1 MESIL
6 YELANAAKQRVATQ
20 QRMCSRNA
28 MRLHAEE
35 ALARDNARDA
45 HDTAR
50 DALGSTHDTN
60 ATHSTA
66 HNTTNHAH
74 YPFEAALACGRLAAI
89 CECKKASP
97 SKGVIAPN
105 FPYLSIAQSYVE
117 AGAAAISVL
126 TEPTQFQGSITY
138 LHEIATQVSLPC
150 LRKDF
155 IVDDYMIYEA
165 KAQGAAAVLLIV
177 SILSDAELAR
187 FIRVCDSLALSAL
200 VEVHNENE
208 AHRAIAAGARIIG
221 INNRNLHDFSVDI
234 HQTEHVRARI
244 PSSILVVSES
254 GIHTAHDIA
263 YLYSCNVNAVLIGEA
278 LMRARDKKATLA
290 ALFSKLPQAAHQS
303 KNTQVNTYAAKNA
316 NHAADEP
323 TGPGAIGR
331 SAL

>member
-6 YELANAAKQRVATQ
+6 YELANAAKQRVAAQ
-20 QRMCSRNA
+20 QRACSRSA
-28 MRLHAEE
+28 MQLRAEE
-35 ALARDNARDA
+35 ALARDNARDN
-45 HDTAR
+45 AR
-50 DALGSTHDTN
+50 DAHD
-60 ATHSTA
+60 ARIA
-66 HNTTNHAH
+66 HNSANRAR

-105 FPYLSIAQSYVE
+105 FPYLSIAQSYE
-117 AGAAAISVL
+117 KAGAAAISVL

-165 KAQGAAAVLLIV
+165 KVQGAAAVLLIV
-177 SILSDAELAR
+177 SLLGDAELAR

-208 AHRAIAAGARIIG
+208 AQRAIAAGARVIG

-234 HQTEHVRARI
+234 HQTERVRVCI

-263 YLYSCNVNAVLIGEA
+263 YLYSCNVSAVLIGET
-278 LMRARDKKATLA
+278 LMRARDKKAALS
-290 ALFSKLPQAAHQS
+290 ALFANLPQAARTCE
-303 KNTQVNTYAAKNA
+303 NAQVSAGAAA
-316 NHAADEP
+316 G
-323 TGPGAIGR
+323 TGAYTTKDAHTTTR
-331 SAL
+331 SALWRNAL

>member
-1 MESIL
+1 M
-6 YELANAAKQRVATQ
+6 YELANAAKQRVAAQ
-20 QRMCSRNA
+20 QRTCSRSA
-28 MRLHAEE
+28 MQLRAEE
-35 ALARDNARDA
+35 ALARENANDSA
-45 HDTAR
+45 HD
-50 DALGSTHDTN
+50 N
-60 ATHSTA
+60 ATHSA
-66 HNTTNHAH
+66 HNSANRAR

-97 SKGVIAPN
+97 SKGVITPN
-105 FPYLSIAQSYVE
+105 FPYLSIAQSYE
-117 AGAAAISVL
+117 KAGAAAISIL

-165 KAQGAAAVLLIV
+165 KVQGAAAVLLIV
-177 SILSDAELAR
+177 SLLGDAELAR

-208 AHRAIAAGARIIG
+208 AQRAVAAGARVIG

-234 HQTEHVRARI
+234 HQTERVRAYI

-263 YLYSCNVNAVLIGEA
+263 YLYSCNANAVLIGEA

-290 ALFSKLPQAAHQS
+290 ALFSKLPQAARQS
-303 KNTQVNTYAAKNA
+303 KNTQANTYAAKNA
-316 NHAADEP
+316 NHTADEP
-323 TGPGAIGR
+323 TGPSAIGR

>member
-6 YELANAAKQRVATQ
+6 YELANAAKQRVAAQ
-20 QRMCSRNA
+20 QRMCSRSA
-28 MRLHAEE
+28 MRLRAEE
-35 ALARDNARDA
+35 ALARENARDV

-50 DALGSTHDTN
+50 DALGSTRD
-60 ATHSTA
+60 TA
-66 HNTTNHAH
+66 HNTVNHTH

-97 SKGVIAPN
+97 SKGIIASN
-105 FPYLSIAQSYVE
+105 FPYLSIAQSYE
-117 AGAAAISVL
+117 KAGAAAISVL

-200 VEVHNENE
+200 VEVHNKNE
-208 AHRAIAAGARIIG
+208 AQRAIAAGARVIG

-234 HQTEHVRARI
+234 HQTERVRACI

-254 GIHTAHDIA
+254 GIHTSHDIA

-290 ALFSKLPQAAHQS
+290 ALFSKLPQAARQS
-303 KNTQVNTYAAKNA
+303 RNTQVNTYAAKNA

-323 TGPGAIGR
+323 TGPSAIGR

>member
-6 YELANAAKQRVATQ
+6 YELANAAKQRVAAQ
-20 QRMCSRNA
+20 QRVCSRSA
-28 MRLHAEE
+28 MRPRAEE

-45 HDTAR
+45 HTP
-50 DALGSTHDTN
+50 HI
-60 ATHSTA
+60 A
-66 HNTTNHAH
+66 HNSANRAR

-105 FPYLSIAQSYVE
+105 FPYLSIAQSYE
-117 AGAAAISVL
+117 QAGAAAISVL

-165 KAQGAAAVLLIV
+165 KVQGAAAVLLIV
-177 SILSDAELAR
+177 SLLGDAELAR
-187 FIRVCDSLALSAL
+187 FIHVCDSLALSAL

-208 AHRAIAAGARIIG
+208 ARRAVAAGARVIG

-234 HQTEHVRARI
+234 HRTERVRAYI
-244 PSSILVVSES
+244 PNSILVVSES

-278 LMRARDKKATLA
+278 LMRARDKKAALS
-290 ALFSKLPQAAHQS
+290 ALFASLPQAARTTTGAH
-303 KNTQVNTYAAKNA
+303 TPANA
-316 NHAADEP
+316 H
-323 TGPGAIGR
+323 TTTR
-331 SAL
+331 SALRRGTL

>member
-6 YELANAAKQRVATQ
+6 YELANAAKQRVAAQ
-20 QRMCSRNA
+20 QRTCSRSA
-28 MRLHAEE
+28 MQLRAEE
-35 ALARDNARDA
+35 ALARENANDSA
-45 HDTAR
+45 HD
-50 DALGSTHDTN
+50 N
-60 ATHSTA
+60 ATHSA
-66 HNTTNHAH
+66 HNSANRAR

-105 FPYLSIAQSYVE
+105 FPYLSIAQSYAE

-177 SILSDAELAR
+177 SILSDAELAC
-187 FIRVCDSLALSAL
+187 FIRVCDSLTLSAL

-208 AHRAIAAGARIIG
+208 AQRAIAAGARVIG

-234 HQTEHVRARI
+234 HQTERVRACI

-290 ALFSKLPQAAHQS
+290 ALFSKLPQAARQS

-323 TGPGAIGR
+323 TGPSAIGR

>member
-6 YELANAAKQRVATQ
+6 YELANAAKQRVAA
-20 QRMCSRNA
+20 QRRTCSRSA
-28 MRLHAEE
+28 IQLRAEE
-35 ALARDNARDA
+35 ALARDN
-45 HDTAR
+45 
-50 DALGSTHDTN
+50 
-60 ATHSTA
+60 TA
-66 HNTTNHAH
+66 HGAH
-74 YPFEAALACGRLAAI
+74 NSANRARYPFEAALACGRLAAI

-97 SKGVIAPN
+97 SKGIIASN

-208 AHRAIAAGARIIG
+208 AQRAIAADARVIG

-234 HQTEHVRARI
+234 HQTERVRACI

-290 ALFSKLPQAAHQS
+290 ALFSKLPQAARQS

-323 TGPGAIGR
+323 TDPGAIGR

>member
-6 YELANAAKQRVATQ
+6 YELANAAKQRVAAQ

-28 MRLHAEE
+28 MRLRAEE
-35 ALARDNARDA
+35 ALARDNSLD
-45 HDTAR
+45 
-50 DALGSTHDTN
+50 
-60 ATHSTA
+60 A
-66 HNTTNHAH
+66 HNTEHNTANHAH
-74 YPFEAALACGRLAAI
+74 HPFEAALACGRLAAI

-97 SKGVIAPN
+97 SKGIIASN
-105 FPYLSIAQSYVE
+105 FPYLSIAQSYAE

-138 LHEIATQVSLPC
+138 LHDIATQVSLPC

-208 AHRAIAAGARIIG
+208 AHRAIAAGARVIG

-234 HQTEHVRARI
+234 HQTERVRACI
-244 PSSILVVSES
+244 PSSLLVVSES

-290 ALFSKLPQAAHQS
+290 ALFSKLPQAANQS

>member
-6 YELANAAKQRVATQ
+6 YELANAAKQRVAAQ
-20 QRMCSRNA
+20 QRMCSRSA
-28 MRLHAEE
+28 MRLRAEE
-35 ALARDNARDA
+35 ALARENARDV

-50 DALGSTHDTN
+50 DALGSTRD
-60 ATHSTA
+60 TA
-66 HNTTNHAH
+66 HTTANHAH
-74 YPFEAALACGRLAAI
+74 YPFETALACGRLAAI

-97 SKGVIAPN
+97 SKGIIASN
-105 FPYLSIAQSYVE
+105 FPYLSIAQSYE
-117 AGAAAISVL
+117 KAGAAAISVL

-177 SILSDAELAR
+177 SILSDAELAC

-208 AHRAIAAGARIIG
+208 AQRAIAAGARVIG

-234 HQTEHVRARI
+234 QQTERVRACI

-290 ALFSKLPQAAHQS
+290 TLFSKLPQAARHS

>member
-6 YELANAAKQRVATQ
+6 YELANAAKQRVAAQ
-20 QRMCSRNA
+20 QRMCSRST
-28 MRLHAEE
+28 MRLRAEE
-35 ALARDNARDA
+35 ALARENARDV

-50 DALGSTHDTN
+50 DALGSTRD
-60 ATHSTA
+60 TA
-66 HNTTNHAH
+66 HNTVNHTH

-97 SKGVIAPN
+97 SKGIIASN

-177 SILSDAELAR
+177 SILSDAELAC

-208 AHRAIAAGARIIG
+208 AQRAIAAGARVIG

-234 HQTEHVRARI
+234 HQTERVRACI

-290 ALFSKLPQAAHQS
+290 ALFSKLPQAARQS
-303 KNTQVNTYAAKNA
+303 KNTQVNTQVNTYAAKNA
-316 NHAADEP
+316 NHTADEP
-323 TGPGAIGR
+323 TGPSAIGR

>member
-6 YELANAAKQRVATQ
+6 CELANAAKQRVAAQ
-20 QRMCSRNA
+20 QRMCSRST
-28 MRLHAEE
+28 MRLRAEE
-35 ALARDNARDA
+35 ALARENARDV

-50 DALGSTHDTN
+50 DALGSTRD
-60 ATHSTA
+60 TA
-66 HNTTNHAH
+66 HNTVNHTH

-97 SKGVIAPN
+97 SKGIIASN
-105 FPYLSIAQSYVE
+105 FPYLSIAQSYE
-117 AGAAAISVL
+117 KAGAAAISVL

-208 AHRAIAAGARIIG
+208 AQRAIAAGARVIG

-234 HQTEHVRARI
+234 HQTERVRACI

-278 LMRARDKKATLA
+278 LMRERDKKATLA
-290 ALFSKLPQAAHQS
+290 TLFSKLPQAARQS
-303 KNTQVNTYAAKNA
+303 KNTQVNTQVNTYAAKNA
-316 NHAADEP
+316 NHTADEP

>member
-6 YELANAAKQRVATQ
+6 YELANAAKQRVAAQ
-20 QRMCSRNA
+20 QRMCSRSA
-28 MRLHAEE
+28 MRLRAEE
-35 ALARDNARDA
+35 ALARENARDV

-50 DALGSTHDTN
+50 DSLGSTRD
-60 ATHSTA
+60 TA
-66 HNTTNHAH
+66 HNTVNHTH

-97 SKGVIAPN
+97 SKGIIASN

-208 AHRAIAAGARIIG
+208 AQRAVAAGARVIG

-234 HQTEHVRARI
+234 HQTERVRAYI

-278 LMRARDKKATLA
+278 LMRARDKKAALS
-290 ALFSKLPQAAHQS
+290 ALFANLPQAARTCE
-303 KNTQVNTYAAKNA
+303 NAQVSAGAAAGTGAHTNKNA
-316 NHAADEP
+316 RTT
-323 TGPGAIGR
+323 TG

>member
-6 YELANAAKQRVATQ
+6 YELANAAKQRVAAQ
-20 QRMCSRNA
+20 QRMCSRSA
-28 MRLHAEE
+28 MRLRAEE
-35 ALARDNARDA
+35 ALARENARDV

-50 DALGSTHDTN
+50 DALGSTRD
-60 ATHSTA
+60 TA
-66 HNTTNHAH
+66 HNTVNHTH

-97 SKGVIAPN
+97 SKGIIASN

-208 AHRAIAAGARIIG
+208 AQRAIAADARVIG

-234 HQTEHVRARI
+234 HQTERVRAYI

-263 YLYSCNVNAVLIGEA
+263 YLYSCNANAVLIGEA

-290 ALFSKLPQAAHQS
+290 ALFSKLPQAARQS
-303 KNTQVNTYAAKNA
+303 KNTQVNTQVNTYAAKNA

>member
-6 YELANAAKQRVATQ
+6 YELANAAKQRVAAQ
-20 QRMCSRNA
+20 QRMCSRSA
-28 MRLHAEE
+28 MRLRAEE
-35 ALARDNARDA
+35 ALARENARDV

-50 DALGSTHDTN
+50 DALGSTRD
-60 ATHSTA
+60 TA
-66 HNTTNHAH
+66 HNTVNHTH
-74 YPFEAALACGRLAAI
+74 YPFETALACGRLAAI

-97 SKGVIAPN
+97 SKGIIASN
-105 FPYLSIAQSYVE
+105 FPYLSIAQSYE
-117 AGAAAISVL
+117 KAGAAAISVL

-208 AHRAIAAGARIIG
+208 AQRAIAADARVIG

-234 HQTEHVRARI
+234 HQTERVRACI

-316 NHAADEP
+316 NHTADEP